1 MTNFLNTL
9 QNAGEM
15 NTEKAAS
22 MFGWEI
28 ITKAYD
34 KGRITF
40 DGDVV
45 IFIQ

>member
-1 MTNFLNTL
+1 MTNFLNTIR
-9 QNAGEM
+9 NAGEM
-15 NTEKAAS
+15 EAEKAAS

-28 ITKAYD
+28 ITKAYN

-40 DGDVV
+40 EGDVI